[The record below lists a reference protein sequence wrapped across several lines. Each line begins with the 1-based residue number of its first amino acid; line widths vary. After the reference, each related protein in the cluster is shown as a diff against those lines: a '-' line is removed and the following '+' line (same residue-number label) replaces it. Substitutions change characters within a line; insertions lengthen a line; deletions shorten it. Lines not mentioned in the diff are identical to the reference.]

1 MSLGIRIPAQIN
13 RALRTAAEWASDHD
27 IGTERARRRVVLGA
41 LIVVYAAIL
50 GARELGRLV
59 RREWAIVVVGLAL
72 AIPVAALEYRSHP
85 AARTT
90 DEPVSFGPAPAAVTE
105 NEPAGAGMN
114 ESGEENARM
123 AEWKRSVQQA
133 LKEPEA
139 REQARQQE
147 AARPEHGV
155 DAPAARNVA
164 AQEEKATRTDSGA
177 AREPAK
183 KQAET
188 VSASNPPS
196 ASGEVK
202 AAAETKAASG
212 SSVAE
217 EANAAND
224 AKPANETKGP
234 EPSSDSDP
242 TAGVQDGQTASASR
256 LNGWGRR
263 TENYRE
269 TKDTDG
275 PEIARRNAI
284 ARHALTYSWV
294 TTDRAGHRWLHIRSI
309 HHGP

>member
-1 MSLGIRIPAQIN
+1 MGIRNPSQKN

-27 IGTERARRRVVLGA
+27 IGTERARRGVVLGA

-59 RREWAIVVVGLAL
+59 CREWAIVVLGLAL

-90 DEPVSFGPAPAAVTE
+90 DEPVSFGPAPAAGTE
-105 NEPAGAGMN
+105 NPSAAAGMN

-123 AEWKRSVQQA
+123 AEWKRSVEQA
-133 LKEPEA
+133 LNKPEA
-139 REQARQQE
+139 GERVRQPD
-147 AARPEHGV
+147 AATPEHGA
-155 DAPAARNVA
+155 DAAASRNIA
-164 AQEEKATRTDSGA
+164 AQGGEATRTDPGA
-177 AREPAK
+177 PRELGK

-188 VSASNPPS
+188 VSASND
-196 ASGEVK
+196 VK
-202 AAAETKAASG
+202 GAAAERKAASG

-217 EANAAND
+217 EQNAAND

-242 TAGVQDGQTASASR
+242 AVGAQDGQTMNAGR
-256 LNGWGRR
+256 FNGWGRL
-263 TENYRE
+263 TESYRE
-269 TKDTDG
+269 TKDTDA

-294 TTDRAGHRWLHIRSI
+294 TTDRAGHRWVHIRSI
-309 HHGP
+309 HHAP